1 LALNSKDLTLDEALA
16 LAEKRFLVETL
27 ERFKWNRK
35 MCAQAL
41 GISRTTLFNKMRRFN
56 LFEARRQSPP
66 RKTSVKASSASIST

>member
-1 LALNSKDLTLDEALA
+1 
-16 LAEKRFLVETL
+16 VETL

-56 LFEARRQSPP
+56 LFEARRHSRRGTTSDQTSSPDIA
-66 RKTSVKASSASIST
+66 TQ